1 MNESLTHIEHAF
13 FVIKCFMYYSLYLC
27 EKYKLFIHPI
37 SCLQNIIQIDVTFV
51 HNFFYEI
58 NIRSNKEK
66 NNYLTFGRNLKYEIR
81 KFFKIRD

>member
-51 HNFFYEI
+51 HNFFYKI

-66 NNYLTFGRNLKYEIR
+66 NNYLYIWK
-81 KFFKIRD
+81 KF

>member
-37 SCLQNIIQIDVTFV
+37 SCLQNIIQIDVTLCTTSFT
-51 HNFFYEI
+51 
-58 NIRSNKEK
+58 K
-66 NNYLTFGRNLKYEIR
+66 
-81 KFFKIRD
+81 